1 MKSWGAVRAVCRPT
15 RLSNPVTTSRFRST
29 RSIATAP
36 RRFTLNTGASIPAI
50 GFGTFQDPEAQE
62 DAVSR
67 ALRAGLRLIDT
78 AQVYHVEKQV
88 GRGFRASGV
97 PREDVFLGTKLWCNN
112 YHPDDVE
119 AALDRSLRDLDT
131 PYVDLL
137 MMHYPV
143 TFRRGTDEFPRD
155 ARGKMLLGETTYL
168 DTWRAM
174 ETLVAKG
181 KVRAIGV
188 SNFCKSELETL
199 MRESSTVPAVHQMEV
214 HPYLQQRSFNDWLL
228 AQGIHVVQFSPL
240 GNMNDFYRATGWSKE
255 VSHMT
260 RVIDQPALR
269 ALAAKY
275 GKSVVQVV
283 LAWGVGAGRSV
294 IPKSTVDWQIREN
307 VEADFALEPADVE
320 IIEAL
325 DMQARFNDP
334 SLDYQYR
341 LYSDLEGTEG
351 ARDGKT
357 H

>member
-1 MKSWGAVRAVCRPT
+1 
-15 RLSNPVTTSRFRST
+15 
-29 RSIATAP
+29 
-36 RRFTLNTGASIPAI
+36 
-50 GFGTFQDPEAQE
+50 
-62 DAVSR
+62 
-67 ALRAGLRLIDT
+67 
-78 AQVYHVEKQV
+78 
-88 GRGFRASGV
+88 
-97 PREDVFLGTKLWCNN
+97 
-112 YHPDDVE
+112 
-119 AALDRSLRDLDT
+119 
-131 PYVDLL
+131 
-137 MMHYPV
+137 
-143 TFRRGTDEFPRD
+143 
-155 ARGKMLLGETTYL
+155 
-168 DTWRAM
+168 
-174 ETLVAKG
+174 
-181 KVRAIGV
+181 
-188 SNFCKSELETL
+188 
-199 MRESSTVPAVHQMEV
+199 MEV

-334 SLDYQYR
+334 SLDADGSVS
-341 LYSDLEGTEG
+341 LLLERECSVIVLPCHARMIQRVGTP
-351 ARDGKT
+351 RWS
-357 H
+357 